1 MDKFILGYNNTPI
14 TQENTP
20 FSIYNFDDIYPS
32 EEISENK
39 LGLNTLKIIN
49 KIGNGSFGNI
59 YKISLKYDDNNIS
72 IFSAMKTVGKTPYG
86 LNSILESYIMLN
98 FKKCI
103 YLSKSINITITDHG
117 YINIIQPIANS
128 DLWNYRQNNNI
139 NNTILKKWFW
149 QIICAVAHLHSNGI
163 LHGDIKAKNILLYPY
178 IIKNIKYSYIKL
190 TDFGLSVIILNSIIG
205 INNYNY
211 YTTSHR
217 APEVFKGNFS
227 YPADIW
233 ALGCTFYELMK
244 GQPYNFNYSNFNF
257 NDELFNNLL
266 HSMLNKN
273 FNSRLTIWQIANH
286 NYFNDVRNYDEMP
299 INNTYPIFNYNIEDY
314 FNKIKHLCSNNVCQ
328 NIINDLFGIKNIYKL
343 TFIEFQQEI
352 ELCKKL
358 KFNFLNL

>member
-1 MDKFILGYNNTPI
+1 MICNAYTR
-14 TQENTP
+14 
-20 FSIYNFDDIYPS
+20 
-32 EEISENK
+32 ISYCAW
-39 LGLNTLKIIN
+39 L
-49 KIGNGSFGNI
+49 
-59 YKISLKYDDNNIS
+59 
-72 IFSAMKTVGKTPYG
+72 SA
-86 LNSILESYIMLN
+86 LN

-217 APEVFKGNFS
+217 APEVFKGNF
-227 YPADIW
+227 
-233 ALGCTFYELMK
+233 
-244 GQPYNFNYSNFNF
+244 
-257 NDELFNNLL
+257 
-266 HSMLNKN
+266 
-273 FNSRLTIWQIANH
+273 
-286 NYFNDVRNYDEMP
+286 
-299 INNTYPIFNYNIEDY
+299 
-314 FNKIKHLCSNNVCQ
+314 
-328 NIINDLFGIKNIYKL
+328 
-343 TFIEFQQEI
+343 
-352 ELCKKL
+352 
-358 KFNFLNL
+358 